1 MFDSYRDLFLRHG
14 GNGNGNGNG
23 NITKKKTVLMSRTM
37 AGHVRYKS
45 S

>member
-1 MFDSYRDLFLRHG
+1 MFDSYRDLILRHG
-14 GNGNGNGNG
+14 GNGNGNG

-37 AGHVRYKS
+37 AVHVRYKS